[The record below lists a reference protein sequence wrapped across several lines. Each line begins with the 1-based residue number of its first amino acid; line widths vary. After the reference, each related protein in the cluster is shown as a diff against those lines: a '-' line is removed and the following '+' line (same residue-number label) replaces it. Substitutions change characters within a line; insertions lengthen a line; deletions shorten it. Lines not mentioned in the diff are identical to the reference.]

1 MLVKHTQRATW
12 RYEFNHPKQLIPGA
26 VKRLKHIEL
35 GDDNLGSLNFQE
47 LQRMISVPSSALG
60 SLRQEL
66 INTLGLVRA
75 KGFLLRYGWNC
86 GVSDGLK
93 VKELEWDN
101 NIDRLLAGPKMHT
114 LNGHVDVEPLICD
127 ADFDK
132 GSLHFEGIWKNSYE
146 ANEHLKLFGHSAE
159 TVCHTLVGYA
169 SGYLSTIMEK
179 KVIVK
184 ETQCEAM
191 GDNHCHWVCKT
202 IDKWNAEIDIE
213 SEISFYETDRIV
225 DELDETYE
233 KLRIERDN
241 LSKTYDVHH
250 KLVKEV
256 LREKG
261 MKSIADVLYQAMKM
275 PIFIEDRSLSLIAVG
290 GLSAEKAQL
299 YSEEFQHWVDNQQQK
314 KALKWK
320 EIKQTILLNISES
333 HRRVITPIYMGQ
345 NIHGYCS
352 FLYNEDA
359 IKEVDKMV
367 LEQAALASSLFLLNE
382 RTRLNTEQRMKGS
395 FIEDILNKRL
405 SMPEIV
411 KRARYIDFQLDEPYF
426 MIALSRHLNRPSLNE
441 ELDFCDQFLN
451 KLQTYFKNNYINALV
466 DQRSE
471 NVIILLSENT
481 ILKNYLNKE
490 EFCNRLLEYCSSL
503 TPGFLLK
510 MGVSSKSPSIGQISN
525 LYDECLASLKV
536 ANRNQNLIY
545 FDALGLVGVLLQSN
559 NLDTIEKFAYKIL
572 GNLIEEDKNKNME
585 LTKTL
590 YYYLENGS
598 NVHKTARAMNLSISG
613 LRYRLG
619 RINEILQME
628 INTPYIRHEI
638 YIALQ
643 SLIVLGELEID

>member
-1 MLVKHTQRATW
+1 V
-12 RYEFNHPKQLIPGA
+12 
-26 VKRLKHIEL
+26 VKRLKRIEL
-35 GDDNLGSLNFQE
+35 SDEKSGALNLQE

-93 VKELEWDN
+93 VKELEWEN
-101 NIDRLLAGPKMHT
+101 QIDRLLAGPKMHT
-114 LNGHVDVEPLICD
+114 LNGHVDVEPWICE
-127 ADFDK
+127 ADFEK
-132 GSLHFEGIWKNSYE
+132 GSLHFEGIWRNSYE
-146 ANEHLKLFGHSAE
+146 ANEHLKLFGHSDE
-159 TVCHTLVGYA
+159 TVCHSLVGYA

-179 KVIVK
+179 AVIVK

-191 GDNHCHWVCKT
+191 GDDHCHWVCKT
-202 IDKWNAEIDIE
+202 IDKWDNEIDIE

-225 DELDETYE
+225 EELDETYE

-241 LSKTYDVHH
+241 LSKTYDVHR

-261 MKSIADVLYQAMKM
+261 MKSIADALYQAMKM
-275 PIFIEDRSLSLIAVG
+275 PVFIEDRSLSLIAVG
-290 GLSAEKAQL
+290 ALSADQAQP
-299 YSEEFQHWVDNQQQK
+299 YSEEFQSWVEHQQKK

-320 EIKQTILLNISES
+320 EIKQTLLLDISQN

-352 FLYNEDA
+352 FLYNEDV

-367 LEQAALASSLFLLNE
+367 LEQAALACSLFLLNE

-395 FIEDILNKRL
+395 FIKDILNKRL

-411 KRARYIDFQLDEPYF
+411 KRARYIDFQLDGPYF
-426 MIALSRHLNRPSLNE
+426 MIALCRLLNTPSLNE
-441 ELDFCDQFLN
+441 ELEIYDQFLN

-490 EFCNRLLEYCSSL
+490 EFCNRLLDYCSSL
-503 TPGFLLK
+503 TPEFVIK
-510 MGVSSKSPSIGQISN
+510 MGVSSNTPSIEHISN
-525 LYDECLASLKV
+525 LYEECLASVKV
-536 ANRNQNLIY
+536 ANRRQNLIY
-545 FDALGLVGVLLQSN
+545 FDSLGLVGILLQAN
-559 NLDTIEKFAYKIL
+559 NLDAIEKFAYKIL

-590 YYYLENGS
+590 YFYLENGS

-619 RINEILQME
+619 RINEILEME

-638 YIALQ
+638 YVALQ
-643 SLIVLGELEID
+643 SLIVLGELEIE